1 MTDKIFKKHDWKYK
15 VGLTLTI
22 FSSIIIGIFNIG
34 VLYLFGIPLLLL
46 LAGIFLIA
54 LAEEEVKTKV
64 FLILLPIPI
73 IISIFSSMYWLNK
86 AEPETFLIPQDF
98 RGKITIFYEE
108 PCGEKPI
115 YESGR
120 RIYKFPEN
128 GILIT
133 NFKRTKGFLD
143 QEFYFVDEN
152 GNRNK
157 IPKKDVRDFNF
168 NGRLSKTETKPS
180 RYEIGAFFS
189 WGDAPPIFI
198 GKYNSFI
205 ISSYRYFEKSE
216 KESWQIMKD
225 FSEKRK
231 SLLGECRQSLA
242 R

>member
-1 MTDKIFKKHDWKYK
+1 MRDGKYK
-15 VGLTLTI
+15 TGLFMII
-22 FSSIIIGIFNIG
+22 FCSIVIGLLNIG
-34 VLYLFGIPLLLL
+34 VLYCFGIPIVGLLV
-46 LAGIFLIA
+46 GIIFIWAAKEKL
-54 LAEEEVKTKV
+54 KTK
-64 FLILLPIPI
+64 ILVTFLPIPI
-73 IISIFSSMYWLNK
+73 IVGTFLLMIQLNK

-108 PCGEKPI
+108 SCGEKPI

-133 NFKRTKGFLD
+133 NFKRTKGIID

-152 GNRNK
+152 GMRTR

-168 NGRLSKTETKPS
+168 KDRLSKTETEPS
-180 RYEIGAFFS
+180 RDEIGAFFS
-189 WGDAPPIFI
+189 WGDAPPIFT
-198 GKYNSFI
+198 GKYNSFV
-205 ISSYRYFEKSE
+205 ISSYRYFEKPE

-231 SLLGECRQSLA
+231 TLLEKCRQSLP
-242 R
+242 